1 MNALPSEFSII
12 FAAVPSMIATAE
24 LVVPVEERCEHAI
37 KFFIQRKGVKHTQVN
52 TDDWSPNLLVGII

>member
-24 LVVPVEERCEHAI
+24 LVVPMEERCEHAI
-37 KFFIQRKGVKHTQVN
+37 KIFIQRKGAKHTQVN
-52 TDDWSPNLLVGII
+52 TNDWSPNLLVGII